1 MNVTP
6 LREITTEEIATYHR
20 DGVVWL
26 KAIIDPEW
34 ATRMG
39 KAIDAAVNDE
49 HGFVLNLTNYGLQA
63 DEQGA
68 VAQRPADD
76 HFHRTIEARPDEGAA
91 HWDDPTYLRGTVL
104 LDDEVGTHAQRGQ
117 FLSMHETWH
126 SMPFIRELAHA
137 SPLPEIAATLMA
149 SETANLYGDQIL
161 IKPPLT
167 RERTAWH
174 ADVSYEYIE
183 GDQVIGLRVVADEE
197 DETLGSVEYLRGS
210 HRDGTVYKCTYFIS
224 ALAAEKDPG
233 ADIPDI
239 ESNKAGYDVVQF
251 APRPGDIVVH
261 HLRCLHGAGG
271 NRSASRTR
279 RATTVRYCGDDV
291 RFKFRPWA
299 PPSNRPPLEDGDPL
313 TLAPETYPQCWP
325 REID

>member
-1 MNVTP
+1 MNVAP
-6 LREITTEEIATYHR
+6 LRKITPAEIEAYQR
-20 DGVVWL
+20 DGVLWL
-26 KAIIDPEW
+26 KEIIDPAW
-34 ATRMG
+34 ATGMG
-39 KAIDAAVNDE
+39 RAIDAAISHE
-49 HGFVLNLTNYGLQA
+49 HGFVLNLTNYGIEA
-63 DEQGA
+63 DKQGA
-68 VAQRPADD
+68 GSQRPADD
-76 HFHRTIEARPDEGAA
+76 HFHRTLEARHDDGGA
-91 HWDDPTYLRGTVL
+91 HWDDPAYLSGTVL
-104 LDDEVGTHAQRGQ
+104 LDDQVGADAERGQ
-117 FLSMHETWH
+117 FMSMHETWH
-126 SMPFIRELAHA
+126 TVPFIRKLATA

-149 SETANLYGDQIL
+149 SEAANLYGDQIL

-197 DETLGSVEYLRGS
+197 DATVGSVEYLRGS

-224 ALAAEKDPG
+224 DLAAEADPG
-233 ADIPDI
+233 TDIPDI
-239 ESNKAGYDVVQF
+239 EGNKPDFDVVQF

-313 TLAPETYPQCWP
+313 TLAPEIYPRCWP
-325 REID
+325 P